1 MKSLAQLDQLNLD
14 ADTKQQVTGIV
25 QTLLDQAQQAKQEI
39 HAQAL
44 KIQALTMELAHLRRI
59 RFGKKNESLSPKQ
72 LSLFEESVLADIAAV
87 DAEIEQ
93 IDSSAKNTTPGAPR
107 ARAGRQPLPD
117 HLPRIE
123 HRHEPESCQCG
134 QCGNQ
139 LVKIGEDITEQL
151 DVEPAKFFVHR
162 HIRPQYA

>member
-1 MKSLAQLDQLNLD
+1 MA
-14 ADTKQQVTGIV
+14 GIV
-25 QTLLDQAQQAKQEI
+25 QTLLDQAQQEIRAQE
-39 HAQAL
+39 L

-59 RFGKKNESLSPKQ
+59 RFGKKNESLSSQP
-72 LSLFEESVLADIAAV
+72 SLFEESVLADIAAIDV
-87 DAEIEQ
+87 EIEQ
-93 IDSSAKNTTPGAPR
+93 IDDTVKTNAPKSPR

-134 QCGNQ
+134 QCGRD
-139 LVKIGEDITEQL
+139 LVKISEDVTEQL
-151 DVEPAKFFVHR
+151 DVEPARFFVHR

>member
-93 IDSSAKNTTPGAPR
+93 IDSSAKNTTPGHRVLVR
-107 ARAGRQPLPD
+107 AANRY
-117 HLPRIE
+117 RITC
-123 HRHEPESCQCG
+123 HALNTG
-134 QCGNQ
+134 MNLN
-139 LVKIGEDITEQL
+139 LVNVDNVVTNWSRSVKTS
-151 DVEPAKFFVHR
+151 PSSWM
-162 HIRPQYA
+162 

>member
-1 MKSLAQLDQLNLD
+1 MKSLAQLDELNLD

-25 QTLLDQAQQAKQEI
+25 QTLLEQAEQEI
-39 HAQAL
+39 HAQTL

-93 IDSSAKNTTPGAPR
+93 IDASAKTTPSRLPR
-107 ARAGRQPLPD
+107 SRAGRQPLPD

-123 HRHEPESCQCG
+123 HRHDPESCQCG
-134 QCGNQ
+134 C
-139 LVKIGEDITEQL
+139 KHHPKSADICRIL
-151 DVEPAKFFVHR
+151 S
-162 HIRPQYA
+162 